1 MTIKYLKKATKTAST
16 DDTKTKEIVQNLLKE
31 LEKSKEEGCKE
42 LTKKFDKYDGEII
55 VSKEKIEEIKKKLD
69 QKTKDD
75 IRFSYDRVKKFAEA
89 QLKNYGQDFE
99 VELSN
104 GLYAGQK
111 LVPVNTAG
119 CYIPGGRYA
128 HIASAVMSVTTAK
141 VAGVKNI
148 IACSPPKEN
157 IGAHPS
163 IIYTADLCGADV
175 ILNLGGVP
183 AIAAMTYGLF
193 GNAPADILVGP
204 GNQFVAEAKR
214 ILFGKV
220 GIDLFAGPTE
230 IGIIA
235 DETADPEIVAVDL
248 VGQAEHGYN
257 SPAWLYTTSQKL
269 ADTVM
274 KRVPELIDELP
285 EVPRLSAEAAWRDY
299 GEVILC
305 DTNEE
310 MVKVSDDYAPE
321 HLELQTKNLKW
332 FAMPAV
338 AGMALDLGG
347 IQYTAAPSNG
357 FYMGTE
363 IGSLNLSDKRRYNI
377 LPMVAKMMEL
387 DVSEERTLWRD
398 KALVE
403 VNIAVL
409 YSFKKQGVRML
420 DHHALSE
427 FFMRFNEEEEKM
439 VVDQPTEH
447 RQESI
452 VHTVSDTVMESCAPL
467 MQLMVT
473 LVVRIWPLEY
483 WSPPVMSLC
492 CRGQWMMWRVHREES
507 GGKKRGEKRK
517 TNASSVFRFPTCLFQ
532 EMRKIDTRC
541 PQIATLCGLNDHKAS
556 LTSRLVLCCCCS
568 TQTLQTPQ
576 RLLLP
581 FPATCSFWIAPPR
594 LSHALVLWRNFV
606 FQRTISAT

>member
-55 VSKEKIEEIKKKLD
+55 VSKEKIEDIKKKLD
-69 QKTKDD
+69 KKTKDD
-75 IRFSYDRVKKFAEA
+75 IKFSYDRVKKFAEA

-269 ADTVM
+269 ADAVM
-274 KRVPELIDELP
+274 KKVPELIEELP

-332 FAMPAV
+332 FHDN
-338 AGMALDLGG
+338 LKN
-347 IQYTAAPSNG
+347 Y
-357 FYMGTE
+357 
-363 IGSLNLSDKRRYNI
+363 GSLFIGEETTVAYGDKCSGTNHI
-377 LPMVAKMMEL
+377 LPTKGAGKYTGGLFVGKFIK
-387 DVSEERTLWRD
+387 TL
-398 KALVE
+398 
-403 VNIAVL
+403 
-409 YSFKKQGVRML
+409 S
-420 DHHALSE
+420 
-427 FFMRFNEEEEKM
+427 
-439 VVDQPTEH
+439 
-447 RQESI
+447 
-452 VHTVSDTVMESCAPL
+452 
-467 MQLMVT
+467 
-473 LVVRIWPLEY
+473 
-483 WSPPVMSLC
+483 
-492 CRGQWMMWRVHREES
+492 
-507 GGKKRGEKRK
+507 
-517 TNASSVFRFPTCLFQ
+517 
-532 EMRKIDTRC
+532 
-541 PQIATLCGLNDHKAS
+541 
-556 LTSRLVLCCCCS
+556 
-568 TQTLQTPQ
+568 
-576 RLLLP
+576 
-581 FPATCSFWIAPPR
+581 
-594 LSHALVLWRNFV
+594 
-606 FQRTISAT
+606 FQRMTKESTKEVGAAAARISRYEGMEAHARTGDVRLRKYGYSN

>member
-1 MTIKYLKKATKTAST
+1 MTIKYLKKASKTAST
-16 DDTKTKEIVQNLLKE
+16 DDTKTKDIVQNLLKE

-55 VSKEKIEEIKKKLD
+55 VSKEKIEEINKNLD

-75 IRFSYDRVKKFAEA
+75 IKFSYDRVRKFAEA
-89 QLKNYGQDFE
+89 QLANYGKDFE

-104 GLYAGQK
+104 GWYAGQK

-148 IACSPPKEN
+148 IACSPPKEG

-163 IIYTADLCGADV
+163 IIYTANLCGADV

-183 AIAAMTYGLF
+183 AIAAMTYGMF

-257 SPAWLYTTSQKL
+257 SPCWLYTTSQKL
-269 ADTVM
+269 ADEVM
-274 KRVPELIDELP
+274 KRVPELIEKLP

-305 DTNEE
+305 DTDEE

-321 HLELQTKNLKW
+321 HLEIQTKNLEW
-332 FAMPAV
+332 FHKR
-338 AGMALDLGG
+338 LKN
-347 IQYTAAPSNG
+347 Y
-357 FYMGTE
+357 
-363 IGSLNLSDKRRYNI
+363 GSLFIGEETTVAYGDKCSGTNHI
-377 LPMVAKMMEL
+377 LPTKGAGKYTGGLFVGKFIK
-387 DVSEERTLWRD
+387 TL
-398 KALVE
+398 
-403 VNIAVL
+403 
-409 YSFKKQGVRML
+409 S
-420 DHHALSE
+420 
-427 FFMRFNEEEEKM
+427 
-439 VVDQPTEH
+439 
-447 RQESI
+447 
-452 VHTVSDTVMESCAPL
+452 
-467 MQLMVT
+467 
-473 LVVRIWPLEY
+473 
-483 WSPPVMSLC
+483 
-492 CRGQWMMWRVHREES
+492 
-507 GGKKRGEKRK
+507 
-517 TNASSVFRFPTCLFQ
+517 
-532 EMRKIDTRC
+532 
-541 PQIATLCGLNDHKAS
+541 
-556 LTSRLVLCCCCS
+556 
-568 TQTLQTPQ
+568 
-576 RLLLP
+576 
-581 FPATCSFWIAPPR
+581 
-594 LSHALVLWRNFV
+594 
-606 FQRTISAT
+606 FQRMTKESTKEVGSAAARISRYEGMEAHARTGDVRLRKYGYSNE